1 MGFLKIRGNIVK
13 AVIFDFDGTLAKL
26 NIDFQYMRKEVLH
39 IASSYGIGPNLLE
52 TKFVLEMI
60 NTVSDILNLKSAQE
74 SENFKKEAMN
84 FIENLEIRAAEDG
97 ELFDKT
103 KELLT
108 FLKANGLSTA
118 LVSRNCE
125 KAIFLVFPD
134 ILNYCDAVVCRDKV
148 ANVKPHPLHL
158 HTAINIIRASPPRT
172 LMIGDHPLDIET
184 GRNAGTF
191 TAGVLTGHH
200 LQTDFLKAG
209 ADLVLAEAAD
219 LIETIK

>member
-1 MGFLKIRGNIVK
+1 MGSLKINGNIIK

-26 NIDFQYMRKEVLH
+26 NIDFQHMRKEVLQ
-39 IASSYGIGPNLLE
+39 IALSYGIGPNLLE

-60 NTVSDILNLKSAQE
+60 NTVSDKLSLNSTRE
-74 SENFKKEAMN
+74 SEYFKNEAMN
-84 FIENLEIRAAEDG
+84 FIENMETRAAEDG
-97 ELFDKT
+97 ELFENT

-108 FLKANGLSTA
+108 VLKANGLSTA
-118 LVSRNCE
+118 VVSRNCE

-134 ILNYCDAVVCRDKV
+134 ILMYCNAVVCRDKV
-148 ANVKPHPLHL
+148 ANVKPHPQHL
-158 HTAINIIRASPPRT
+158 HTAINILRASPPCT

-200 LQTDFLKAG
+200 LEIDFLNAG
-209 ADLVLAEAAD
+209 ADLVLAEASD
-219 LIETIK
+219 LIKMIK

>member
-1 MGFLKIRGNIVK
+1 MGFLKIRGNVVK
-13 AVIFDFDGTLAKL
+13 TVLFDFDGTLAKL
-26 NIDFQYMRKEVLH
+26 NIDFQHMRKEVLQ

-60 NTVSDILNLKSAQE
+60 NSVSDKLNHKSTRE
-74 SENFKKEAMN
+74 SENFKNEAIN
-84 FIENLEIRAAEDG
+84 FIENMETRAAEDG
-97 ELFDKT
+97 ELFENT

-118 LVSRNCE
+118 VVSRNCE

-134 ILNYCDAVVCRDKV
+134 ILMYCDAVFCRDKV
-148 ANVKPHPLHL
+148 ANVKPHPQHL
-158 HTAINIIRASPPRT
+158 HTAINILQASPPRT
-172 LMIGDHPLDIET
+172 LMVGDHPLDIET

-200 LQTDFLKAG
+200 LETDFLKAG
-209 ADLVLAEAAD
+209 ADLVLAEASD
-219 LIETIK
+219 LIQMIN